1 MTHGYAAERI
11 GGKWIWS
18 IATQDSKFHHC
29 HSGESSWKMRSGG
42 YFFDTL
48 DEAEQFCA
56 RMNR

>member
-18 IATQDSKFHHC
+18 IATQDGDEIYC
-29 HSGESSWKMRSGG
+29 HSGESSWKMRSSGR
-42 YFFDTL
+42 FFDTL

-56 RMNR
+56 RMNG